1 LKDYQL
7 LLLVKSSLIN
17 NDYLLQD
24 GRIKSKALN
33 SDNYFCCS
41 IKSLLEVARSYRI
54 THITIKEEIN
64 MPEEKKSIFDKAF
77 DAISS
82 RDEKAALEDAQK
94 QLQELQQ
101 QLAAAQEEAAKAKNA
116 ATQAQSSA
124 HIQSEQATAQAQKA
138 LDAANKRAAEAE
150 AKLRE
155 MQAQIQRTADAQERE
170 EMRKDMAE
178 ARQAAAPKFIAEH
191 TLAADETLSHL
202 ALKYYGHATPPYW
215 QLIYEANKETIG
227 DNPNR
232 VRPGLLIKI
241 PELPA
246 ELKDK

>member
-1 LKDYQL
+1 
-7 LLLVKSSLIN
+7 
-17 NDYLLQD
+17 
-24 GRIKSKALN
+24 
-33 SDNYFCCS
+33 
-41 IKSLLEVARSYRI
+41 
-54 THITIKEEIN
+54 
-64 MPEEKKSIFDKAF
+64 MPEEKKNIFQQ
-77 DAISS
+77 AINALSS
-82 RDEKAALEDAQK
+82 KDEKAALEEAQA
-94 QLQELQQ
+94 QLAAMQA
-101 QLAAAQEEAAKAKNA
+101 QLAAAQEEAAKAKAA

-124 HIQSEQATAQAQKA
+124 HIQTEQASAQAQKA
-138 LDAANKRAAEAE
+138 LEAANQRAAEAE

-170 EMRKDMAE
+170 AISQDMAQ

-215 QLIYEANKETIG
+215 NLIYEANKEIIG

-241 PELPA
+241 PELPT
-246 ELKDK
+246 EMKNK